1 MLVKIT
7 KSLSLTAFNNELS
20 LKKVGKTKQML
31 QLNLIRHA
39 KTEPQSK
46 SGRDFDRELLPKGRK
61 QAELLAAFL
70 QENGI
75 QLGNVFCS
83 TAARTKETATF
94 ITETTA
100 CHIDFFDELYLASCS
115 ELKQFIAQQNGKTI
129 TIIGHNE
136 GISELASMLCGE
148 LYVLQTAGFVQLQFE
163 LEDWALIS
171 QDTALITTRFR
182 PEVLL

>member
-1 MLVKIT
+1 
-7 KSLSLTAFNNELS
+7 
-20 LKKVGKTKQML
+20 ML

-39 KTEPQSK
+39 KTETQSN
-46 SGRDFDRELLPKGRK
+46 SGRDFDRELMPKGRE
-61 QAELLAAFL
+61 QAEILAAFL

-83 TAARTKETATF
+83 TAARTKETAAF
-94 ITETTA
+94 ITDTTV

-115 ELKQFIAQQNGKTI
+115 ELKQFIAQQNDQTI

-136 GISELASMLCGE
+136 GISELASILSGE
-148 LYVLQTAGFVQLQFE
+148 LCVLQTAGFIQLQIE
-163 LEDWALIS
+163 LEDWALLS
-171 QDTALITTRFR
+171 QETALITTRFR

>member
-1 MLVKIT
+1 
-7 KSLSLTAFNNELS
+7 
-20 LKKVGKTKQML
+20 ML

-83 TAARTKETATF
+83 TAARTKETAAF

-148 LYVLQTAGFVQLQFE
+148 LCILQTAGFIQLQFE

-171 QDTALITTRFR
+171 QETGIVTTRFR

>member
-1 MLVKIT
+1 
-7 KSLSLTAFNNELS
+7 
-20 LKKVGKTKQML
+20 ML

-61 QAELLAAFL
+61 QAELLAVFL
-70 QENGI
+70 QDNGI

-83 TAARTKETATF
+83 TASRTKETAAF
-94 ITETTA
+94 ITKTTA
-100 CHIDFFDELYLASCS
+100 CHIDYFNELYLASHS
-115 ELKQFIAQQNGKTI
+115 ELKQFIAQQNGQTI

-148 LYVLQTAGFVQLQFE
+148 LYVLQTAGFIQLQIE
-163 LEDWALIS
+163 LEDWAQIS
-171 QDTALITTRFR
+171 QETALITTRFR

>member
-1 MLVKIT
+1 
-7 KSLSLTAFNNELS
+7 
-20 LKKVGKTKQML
+20 ML

-39 KTEPQSK
+39 KTETQSN

-61 QAELLAAFL
+61 QAEILAAFL

-75 QLGNVFCS
+75 QLGNIFCS
-83 TAARTKETATF
+83 TAARTKETAAF
-94 ITETTA
+94 ITDTTA

-115 ELKQFIAQQNGKTI
+115 EIKQFIAQQNDQTI

-136 GISELASMLCGE
+136 GISELASILSGE
-148 LYVLQTAGFVQLQFE
+148 LCVLQTAGFIQLQIE
-163 LEDWALIS
+163 LEDWALLS
-171 QDTALITTRFR
+171 QETALITTRFR

>member
-1 MLVKIT
+1 
-7 KSLSLTAFNNELS
+7 
-20 LKKVGKTKQML
+20 ML

-83 TAARTKETATF
+83 TAARTKETAAF
-94 ITETTA
+94 ITDTTT
-100 CHIDFFDELYLASCS
+100 CHVDYFDELYLASFS
-115 ELKQFIAQQNGKTI
+115 ELKQFIAQQNGQTI

-136 GISELASMLCGE
+136 GISELASMLSGE
-148 LYVLQTAGFVQLQFE
+148 LCVLQTAGFIQLQIE
-163 LEDWALIS
+163 LEDWGLLS
-171 QDTALITTRFR
+171 QETAIITTRFR

>member
-1 MLVKIT
+1 
-7 KSLSLTAFNNELS
+7 
-20 LKKVGKTKQML
+20 ML
-31 QLNLIRHA
+31 QLNFIRHA

-83 TAARTKETATF
+83 TAARTKETFALISRT
-94 ITETTA
+94 IA
-100 CHIDFFDELYLASCS
+100 CHVDFFEELYLASHS
-115 ELKQFIAQQNGKTI
+115 ELKQFIENQKGDTI

-148 LYVLQTAGFVQLQFE
+148 LYVLQTAGFIQLQFE
-163 LEDWALIS
+163 LEDWAHIS
-171 QDTALITTRFR
+171 YDTAIVTTRFR